1 MQANTHQS
9 RANTG
14 TFAATARLTTKRSRK
29 PSGEA
34 SSSSRTAIAS
44 APDSTRRFARSARSS
59 LVSNESTRA
68 TSNIVSGPPRRI
80 PTLAISCEKRNPSS
94 PAPCITA
101 VLSRSSRLSS
111 PSSFT
116 SRSTRSF
123 LRLMIRESRDGLPV
137 DGSSSDGSLRR
148 RTRPRGLR
156 RPPPRLP
163 ILGSLGF
170 LTCAF
175 TRSRGERTK
184 HVIGETVFGVRST
197 RSSEIRKC
205 EIDRSRSSL

>member
-44 APDSTRRFARSARSS
+44 APDSTSRFARSARSS

-148 RTRPRGLR
+148 RTRPRGR
-156 RPPPRLP
+156 RRLP

-184 HVIGETVFGVRST
+184 HVIGENLFGVRST
-197 RSSEIRKC
+197 RHFRELARRTTTFALISN
-205 EIDRSRSSL
+205 L